1 MSDDVVTAFR
11 EESDALNALV
21 ADLDEATLLTR
32 TQFKDWTVADVLGHL
47 YIWND
52 AAALTLTDGDAFTA
66 FFSNV
71 VAAMHEPGGLR
82 AFERG
87 LLAEKSATSIL
98 DAWQQSVAAT
108 AKVYAN
114 ADPKTRVRWGGPDM
128 SARSCISA
136 RLMETWAHGQAVFD
150 SFGVARTDT
159 DRIYSIAVLGVNTFG
174 FNHTVNGLDVPDVVP
189 RVTLAAPSGAQW
201 DLGDP
206 ASDAS
211 ITGSATEFCQVVT
224 QTRNIADTDLVVTGD
239 TAEHWMRIAQ
249 CFAGPPTPPP
259 AAGTRFLQ
267 DPGA

>member
-1 MSDDVVTAFR
+1 MTDEVVKAFR
-11 EESDALNALV
+11 EESEALDALV

-32 TQFKDWTVADVLGHL
+32 TQFKDWSVADVLGHL

-52 AAALTLTDGDAFTA
+52 AAALTLTDGDAFSA

-108 AKVYAN
+108 SRVYAN
-114 ADPKTRVRWGGPDM
+114 ADLKTRVRWGGPDM

-136 RLMETWAHGQAVFD
+136 RLMETWAHGQAIFD
-150 SFGVARTDT
+150 CFGVERVDT
-159 DRIYSIAVLGVNTFG
+159 DRIYSIVVLGVNTFA
-174 FNHTVNGLDVPDVVP
+174 FNHKINGLDVPEHVP
-189 RVTLAAPSGAQW
+189 LVELTAPSGTVW
-201 DLGDP
+201 TLGD
-206 ASDAS
+206 ADS
-211 ITGSATEFCQVVT
+211 GSRIAGTATAFCQVVT
-224 QTRNIADTDLVVTGD
+224 QTRNVADTHLEVSGE
-239 TAEHWMRIAQ
+239 TARNWMRIAQ

-259 AAGTRFLQ
+259 APGTRYLQ
-267 DPGA
+267 QPGA